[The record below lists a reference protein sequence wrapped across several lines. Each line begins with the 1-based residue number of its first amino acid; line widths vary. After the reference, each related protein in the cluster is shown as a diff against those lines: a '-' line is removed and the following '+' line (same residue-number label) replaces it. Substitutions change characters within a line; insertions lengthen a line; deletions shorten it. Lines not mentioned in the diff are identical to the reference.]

1 MSKIR
6 IGLMGFGEIGRD
18 IYRLSLEQPELEV
31 VAISDIGRV
40 DILHY
45 LMKTDGRNPV
55 EAEMDGNFLVK
66 DGQKA
71 RIIHGV
77 EPKDVPWDAFDVDI
91 VIDSTHKY
99 RTRKAMQAHLDSG
112 AKRVSLGSL
121 PHDDIDRVVVMG
133 VNDDTIEA
141 GDRLVSAAS
150 ATTNSLA
157 LMLDILDK
165 AFGVES
171 AMMTTIH
178 AYTSD
183 QPLRNTAAA
192 DFRRSRSAA
201 ENIIPN
207 VNISPYWMEHIL
219 PRFKGKIEGS
229 ALNVPVPM
237 GSLLDLTCVLT
248 KGETTV
254 EEVNDAMR
262 KAAEKLSAY
271 IEVTEDPIVSSDVIG
286 NAHSLLFDTKGTM
299 KASKR
304 MVKTLSWYDNSLG
317 QAGRLIDLAL
327 AYGKLGVKG
336 GAA

>member
-6 IGLMGFGEIGRD
+6 VGLMGFGEIGRD
-18 IYRLSLEQPELEV
+18 VYRLSLNQPEMEV
-31 VAISDIGRV
+31 VAISDIGRS

-45 LMKTDGRNPV
+45 LLKNDGRDPV
-55 EAEMDGNFLVK
+55 DVQLEGNYLSVG
-66 DGQKA
+66 DQKA
-71 RIIHGV
+71 RLIHGV
-77 EPKDVPWDAFDVDI
+77 APKDVPWDAFDVDV

-112 AKRVSLGSL
+112 AKRVILGAL
-121 PHDDIDRVVVMG
+121 PTDDIDRVVVMG
-133 VNDDTIEA
+133 VNDDTIKA
-141 GDRLVSAAS
+141 SDRLVSAAS
-150 ATTNSLA
+150 ATTNALA

-165 AFGVES
+165 AFGIEY

-183 QPLRNTAAA
+183 QPLRDTATA

-207 VNISPYWMEHIL
+207 VNISPYWMEYIL

-248 KGETTV
+248 KGDTTA
-254 EEVNDAMR
+254 EEVNVAMR
-262 KAAEKLSAY
+262 KAAETLSGY
-271 IEVTEDPIVSSDVIG
+271 VEITEDPIVSSDVIG

-299 KASKR
+299 KSSKR

-317 QAGRLIDLAL
+317 QAGRLVDLTL
-327 AYGKLGVKG
+327 AYGKLGVEG

>member
-6 IGLMGFGEIGRD
+6 VGLMGFGEIGRD
-18 IYRLSLEQPELEV
+18 FYRLSLNEPEMEV
-31 VAISDIGRV
+31 VAISDIGRA

-45 LMKTDGRNPV
+45 LLETDGRDTTDV
-55 EAEMDGNFLVK
+55 VLEGNFLVK

-71 RIIHGV
+71 RVVHGV
-77 EPKDVPWDAFDVDI
+77 EPSDVPWDAFDVDV

-99 RTRKAMQAHLDSG
+99 RTRATMEAHLKSG
-112 AKRVSLGSL
+112 AKRVILGSL
-121 PHDDIDRVVVMG
+121 PLDDIDRVVVMG
-133 VNDDTIEA
+133 VNEDTMKA
-141 GDRLVSAAS
+141 SDLLVSAAS
-150 ATTNSLA
+150 ATTNALA
-157 LMLDILDK
+157 LVLDTMDK

-183 QPLRNTAAA
+183 QPLRDTAAS

-207 VNISPYWMEHIL
+207 ANISPYWMEQIM

-237 GSLLDLTCVLT
+237 GSLLDLTCVLP
-248 KGETTV
+248 GESTSI
-254 EEVNDAMR
+254 EDVNAAMV
-262 KAAEKLSAY
+262 KAAEMLPKY

-286 NAHSLLFDTKGTM
+286 NTHSVLFDSKGTM
-299 KASKR
+299 KSSKR

-317 QAGRLIDLAL
+317 QAGRLIDLTL
-327 AYGKLGVKG
+327 AYGRLGVEG

>member
-6 IGLMGFGEIGRD
+6 VGLMGFGEIGRD
-18 IYRLSLEQPELEV
+18 FYRLSLNQPEMEV
-31 VAISDIGRV
+31 VAISDIGRS

-45 LMKTDGRNPV
+45 LLKNDGRDPV
-55 EAEMDGNFLVK
+55 DAQLEGNYLIVG
-66 DGQKA
+66 DQKA

-77 EPKDVPWDAFDVDI
+77 APKDVPWDAFDVDV

-99 RTRKAMQAHLDSG
+99 RSREAMQAHLDSG
-112 AKRVSLGSL
+112 AKRVILGSL
-121 PHDDIDRVVVMG
+121 PHDDIDRVIVMG
-133 VNDDTIEA
+133 VNDDSIKA
-141 GDRLVSAAS
+141 SDKLVSAAS
-150 ATTNSLA
+150 ATTNALA

-165 AFGVES
+165 AFGIEY

-183 QPLRNTAAA
+183 QPLRDTAAS

-248 KGETTV
+248 KGDTTI

-262 KAAEKLSAY
+262 EAAKSLAGY
-271 IEVTEDPIVSSDVIG
+271 IEITEDPIVSSDVIG

-299 KASKR
+299 KSSKR

-317 QAGRLIDLAL
+317 QAGRLVDLAL
-327 AYGKLGVKG
+327 AYGRLGVEG